1 MGPASVQC
9 TLYSFIF
16 TLTSS
21 GAQSCSF
28 NFNMDVETEFMIAIR
43 NKDFDK
49 ALAIKDKQSFKTID
63 EMLLPRLR
71 TALFDAIGNVQLLFT
86 L

>member
-1 MGPASVQC
+1 
-9 TLYSFIF
+9 
-16 TLTSS
+16 
-21 GAQSCSF
+21 
-28 NFNMDVETEFMIAIR
+28 MDVETEFMIAIR
-43 NKDFDK
+43 NKDFEK

-86 L
+86 S

>member
-1 MGPASVQC
+1 
-9 TLYSFIF
+9 
-16 TLTSS
+16 
-21 GAQSCSF
+21 
-28 NFNMDVETEFMIAIR
+28 MDVETEFMIAIR

-49 ALAIKDKQSFKTID
+49 ALAIKDKQIFKTID

-86 L
+86 SWQFWTLDGVLIFAQSAEHL